1 MSAPLDEM
9 HASIAIV
16 RPFAIAGEPIQA
28 RAERLFVTPGSE
40 LEGIVVAAMI
50 RLS

>member
-1 MSAPLDEM
+1 MRCMQALQSSDPLQLQENR
-9 HASIAIV
+9 S
-16 RPFAIAGEPIQA
+16 RPG
-28 RAERLFVTPGSE
+28 RKRLFVTPGSE